1 MFSFS
6 KTFSNDALGYRDSKM
21 LYAQPISNTKNG
33 LEFLLSPQKRYLK
46 LADSVLA
53 FSVELPDNY
62 MPDNDFCNKLFEN
75 IIVDIDQVGK
85 HFFLPSNLK

>member
-6 KTFSNDALGYRDSKM
+6 KTNQNDVIGYRDSKM
-21 LYAQPISNTKNG
+21 LYIQPISNTKNG

-53 FSVELPDNY
+53 FSVELPNNY

-75 IIVDIDQVGK
+75 IIFDIDQVK
-85 HFFLPSNLK
+85 KNSRFFN

>member
-6 KTFSNDALGYRDSKM
+6 KTNQNDVIGYRDSKL
-21 LYAQPISNTKNG
+21 LYIQPISNTKNG

-53 FSVELPDNY
+53 FSVELPNNN

-75 IIVDIDQVGK
+75 IIFDIDQVK
-85 HFFLPSNLK
+85 KNSRFFN